1 MLASSCSSG
10 EPGEAPFHRQ
20 VTSESPPITRIAPA
34 ERHLR
39 RTHHHPAI
47 DGHRS
52 PRVVRKDRTKDI
64 PAGLSQRAREVAGGT
79 ESSQTPRRRKMDS
92 NFQYAGAVNL
102 VIAPFCAAQA
112 PSRSHSVATNASYS
126 TGSRDRMSAQISVA
140 RLRFARAE
148 E

>member
-92 NFQYAGAVNL
+92 NHRSLAGWV
-102 VIAPFCAAQA
+102 AP
-112 PSRSHSVATNASYS
+112 
-126 TGSRDRMSAQISVA
+126 
-140 RLRFARAE
+140 
-148 E
+148 

>member
-79 ESSQTPRRRKMDS
+79 ESLLTLRRRKMDS
-92 NFQYAGAVNL
+92 NHRSLAGWV
-102 VIAPFCAAQA
+102 AP
-112 PSRSHSVATNASYS
+112 
-126 TGSRDRMSAQISVA
+126 
-140 RLRFARAE
+140 
-148 E
+148 